1 MYYGRTN
8 TLPNIIISA
17 HDICFSATLTVV
29 VQLQTHI
36 CVVNIIQFC
45 MKIES
50 GTTMYAQFY

>member
-1 MYYGRTN
+1 MYYERTN

-17 HDICFSATLTVV
+17 HNICLSATMTVV

-45 MKIES
+45 MQIEP